1 MTAVFILT
9 MLQRVFNGPLN
20 EQWSHL
26 PDLSTGERVIMAPAM
41 ALMFLAGVY
50 PQFLI
55 GIFNGTVV
63 QMLAQLKF

>member
-1 MTAVFILT
+1 M
-9 MLQRVFNGPLN
+9 
-20 EQWSHL
+20 
-26 PDLSTGERVIMAPAM
+26 MAPAIG
-41 ALMFLAGVY
+41 LMFLVGIY